1 MLLQESDEDE
11 LFNSSE
17 EEESDSDLSD
27 EEYFNNDSCF
37 DGVYYNND
45 DCLSEMLEINDLPD
59 EVKDKENMA
68 DVPAKKTVNVKFNSR
83 NLLDR
88 LI

>member
-11 LFNSSE
+11 VFSSE

-45 DCLSEMLEINDLPD
+45 DCLSEMLEINDLPE

-68 DVPAKKTVNVKFNSR
+68 AVPVKKTVNVKFNSR